1 MKVCVGCG
9 LFLTILLRH
18 MKRQFFVFLSILAA
32 TAAMAHRQTTL
43 SDATDASAECE
54 MIIQSRLNI
63 LDKVKYEIELLPAL
77 PEKWKDGSVE
87 GICAR
92 GGFEVSMTWKD
103 GRVSEARIHSK
114 KGGKV
119 RVIYNG
125 TEKVLQINKG
135 KTKIL

>member
-1 MKVCVGCG
+1 M
-9 LFLTILLRH
+9 LAAAFFLTILLRH
-18 MKRQFFVFLSILAA
+18 MKRQFFVFLSVLAA

-54 MIIQSRLNI
+54 VILQSRLNI

-77 PEKWKDGSVE
+77 PEQ
-87 GICAR
+87 
-92 GGFEVSMTWKD
+92 WKD

>member
-9 LFLTILLRH
+9 LFKTILLRH
-18 MKRQFFVFLSILAA
+18 MKRQFFVFLSVLAA

-54 MIIQSRLNI
+54 MIFQSRLNI

-77 PEKWKDGSVE
+77 PEQWKDGSVE

-92 GGFEVSMTWKD
+92 GGFEVSMP
-103 GRVSEARIHSK
+103 
-114 KGGKV
+114 
-119 RVIYNG
+119 
-125 TEKVLQINKG
+125 G
-135 KTKIL
+135 KTAECPRLASTAKRAARSE